1 MVRAVADV
9 FAIAA
14 VGFVNGTAWQVVTA
28 GSRDLRDL
36 PNSYRSASRAGD
48 SALPEWREAMREP
61 GLSPLLH
68 DGRTVPAD
76 ASALEV
82 CDEY

>member
-28 GSRDLRDL
+28 GSRDVRDL
-36 PNSYRSASRAGD
+36 PSSYRSASRGGD
-48 SALPEWREAMREP
+48 SALPEWHEAMRGTRAEP
-61 GLSPLLH
+61 AAP
-68 DGRTVPAD
+68 
-76 ASALEV
+76 
-82 CDEY
+82 